1 MVAHKFAGHE
11 FAGFGDSV
19 ERPERPDRSRGFAKR
34 HALRHMAGN
43 LVRTTP
49 RKGSSRL
56 KRGTPAWDDE

>member
-1 MVAHKFAGHE
+1 MVAHKFAGQGGGDE

-19 ERPERPDRSRGFAKR
+19 EQR
-34 HALRHMAGN
+34 MAGN

-49 RKGSSRL
+49 GKGSSRL